1 MHTNAKGWFCDLC
14 SKQVHDFTKMP
25 YGDLL
30 QLLEHKKE
38 ERICGAIPMH
48 YTYPRLQ
55 TLHITLPSPQQKRS
69 VVPGPFWSGLAGVL
83 LTISFATAQEPD
95 SLILPPIQDSVE
107 LAVDSIALDTSF
119 VEQDLQVVQNQNQW
133 YVSSSGPDSYL
144 IAFGDVFGSK
154 IPPTQDSFP
163 LLCLSFRGATI
174 HLEGSIFEPAYAEF
188 LIQRH
193 GEEVYFTLLS
203 SNLSELAADLMA
215 KAFPGNVPVP
225 LPWNE
230 FPLDV
235 AVLPV
240 SWSFE
245 DDPRRST
252 KA

>member
-1 MHTNAKGWFCDLC
+1 
-14 SKQVHDFTKMP
+14 MP
-25 YGDLL
+25 YVDLL
-30 QLLEHKKE
+30 QLLENKKE
-38 ERICGAIPMH
+38 ERICGAIPKH

-55 TLHITLPSPQQKRS
+55 TLRITFPSPQQKRS
-69 VVPGPFWSGLAGVL
+69 MVPGPFWFGLAGVL

-95 SLILPPIQDSVE
+95 SLILPPLQDTVGLVSDTTGVVADTVRLDSVVMENKIE
-107 LAVDSIALDTSF
+107 LGDTQSQF
-119 VEQDLQVVQNQNQW
+119 EKFLYELTLNPEMGLGFMVSNPTYQDPLE
-133 YVSSSGPDSYL
+133 
-144 IAFGDVFGSK
+144 K
-154 IPPTQDSFP
+154 FP
-163 LLCLSFRGATI
+163 LLSYLFLDSLSNYTS
-174 HLEGSIFEPAYAEF
+174 SIFEPAYAEF

-215 KAFPGNVPVP
+215 KAFPGNVPIP
-225 LPWNE
+225 MPWDE

-245 DDPRRST
+245 EDPRKSN